1 MRCVLSL
8 WLLCFFFFLFFFQA
22 EDGIRDHCVTGVQTC
37 ALPIFRPRNFLSVD
51 ERTRNFA
58 LSEMTSRS
66 VPSGSTTLIRCTLT
80 SSNAVLCDSANP
92 PNTVI
97 AKAAV
102 STPAYI
108 SRNRSRDANFI
119 VPARSL
125 LPSAGYPGHPVHSR
139 RQLDR
144 FFQFPSV
151 QIQYVNF
158 PCARAAQIRDVAPR
172 ANQNLRRSV
181 RDFQPARNFHGL

>member
-1 MRCVLSL
+1 LLVLPPVEGQAAH
-8 WLLCFFFFLFFFQA
+8 FPYRPFLIQ
-22 EDGIRDHCVTGVQTC
+22 EEQPSIVPV
-37 ALPIFRPRNFLSVD
+37 RPRNFLSVD

-58 LSEMTSRS
+58 LSEMASRS

-108 SRNRSRDANFI
+108 SRNRS
-119 VPARSL
+119 
-125 LPSAGYPGHPVHSR
+125 
-139 RQLDR
+139 DR
-144 FFQFPSV
+144 KSV
-151 QIQYVNF
+151 V
-158 PCARAAQIRDVAPR
+158 
-172 ANQNLRRSV
+172 
-181 RDFQPARNFHGL
+181 

>member
-1 MRCVLSL
+1 PTIEGQAAHFRP
-8 WLLCFFFFLFFFQA
+8 FLIQ
-22 EDGIRDHCVTGVQTC
+22 EEQPSIVPV
-37 ALPIFRPRNFLSVD
+37 RPRNFLSVD

-119 VPARSL
+119 VPRQKL
-125 LPSAGYPGHPVHSR
+125 LLVRPPPV
-139 RQLDR
+139 L
-144 FFQFPSV
+144 
-151 QIQYVNF
+151 
-158 PCARAAQIRDVAPR
+158 
-172 ANQNLRRSV
+172 
-181 RDFQPARNFHGL
+181 G